1 MNIVSFLAGPT
12 GRLVRGGVGLAMIAG
27 GAVAGGGWWILAA
40 AGLLP
45 LAAGVFNFCLLGPLM
60 KLPMDGAALRERLAG
75 R

>member
-1 MNIVSFLAGPT
+1 MNIVCFLAGPA
-12 GRLVRGGVGLAMIAG
+12 GRATRAAVGLAMIVG
-27 GAVAGGGWWILAA
+27 GALAGGGWWFLAA

-60 KLPMDGAALRERLAG
+60 KLPMSGTALRERLAG